1 MSVLTTCIKTYYHL
15 YAEKKQGFPTMTN
28 NKIPPLPALPQPP
41 AAHAAALSLDGVSFA
56 WPGGQ
61 QVFSDLS
68 LQVRAGEFVA
78 ILGPSGCGKSTLL
91 NLLSGFQQPAAGGI
105 RINGNAVRPEMP
117 ELGYV
122 FQSPNLFPWLS
133 ALDNVRFGLRMEQ
146 RLTPAE
152 QIERAQ
158 SYLALVGL
166 ADAGNKLPHQLSGGM
181 QQRVSLARTLVLEP
195 SVLLMDEPFAA
206 LDAISR
212 NTMNEET
219 LRLWSKLGQ
228 TTIFITHD
236 IDEAVFLA
244 DRVVVLDPAPGGIRN
259 IVDVD
264 LPRPRSLAATRRL
277 PRFAD
282 YRNDLMDQITLATRS
297 A

>member
-1 MSVLTTCIKTYYHL
+1 
-15 YAEKKQGFPTMTN
+15 MTN
-28 NKIPPLPALPQPP
+28 NKIPQLPP
-41 AAHAAALSLDGVSFA
+41 LSLDRVSFA

-61 QVFSDLS
+61 QVFKELS
-68 LQVRAGEFVA
+68 LQVRAGEFIA

-91 NLLSGFQQPAAGGI
+91 NLLSGFQQPAAGSI
-105 RINGNAVRPEMP
+105 RINGRPVRPEMP

-146 RLTPAE
+146 RLTSAE

-158 SYLALVGL
+158 SYLTLVGL
-166 ADAGNKLPHQLSGGM
+166 ADAADKLPHQLSGGM

-244 DRVVVLDPAPGGIRN
+244 DRVVVLDPAPGGIRS
-259 IVDVD
+259 IVDID

-282 YRNDLMDQITLATRS
+282 YRNDLMDQITLATQS